1 MEENKA
7 GYSLPKNGGI
17 EVVII
22 GHHDNYLERA
32 KARLASRRIAIAAH
46 LGDSFPLIPNPEIEH
61 VPEPIR
67 IALPYCADLG
77 IGKPKRKK
85 PLAGRF
91 TEKFKNKIK

>member
-1 MEENKA
+1 MEQENK
-7 GYSLPKNGGI
+7 SSCSFPEQDDLK
-17 EVVII
+17 VVII
-22 GHHDNYLERA
+22 GHNDNYLERA

-46 LGDSFPLIPNPEIEH
+46 LSDSFPLIPNPQIEH

-85 PLAGRF
+85 PLGVRVCQ
-91 TEKFKNKIK
+91 